1 MKHIEIRLS
10 ERQRQVAALKKSG
23 ASNKEIAELLGISE
37 MTVRSHVRH
46 VYDIYAGHGIDLH
59 KGTLIE
65 QKARMRMLQ
74 LVAKRAAAEANFG
87 LQCS

>member
-1 MKHIEIRLS
+1 MSIKLTP
-10 ERQRQVAALKKSG
+10 RQRQVAALKKSG

-37 MTVRSHVRH
+37 ETVKTHVRH
-46 VYDIYAGHGIDLH
+46 VYEIYAGHGIDLH